1 MKDLLAL
8 KHWLSTSVSMEG
20 GLLIIGNGFDL
31 DMGLHTR
38 YSEFWDSDRWKEI
51 KNTCPEQYLITSL
64 ERYRITNHWF
74 DLESG
79 LQDGAAKLLKKLN
92 GSFDNS
98 NYYDSFQILKSELKS
113 YIKNQ
118 QESFEPNTNSVA
130 EQIMH
135 AIDSNK
141 SLKSIY
147 TFNYTDIKDISKR
160 FHVTELP
167 PVNYIHGSL
176 YPNDDIILGI
186 EVEDFLSIPSQLTF
200 LIKSNSPYYHSS
212 NLLDD
217 LEMSENII
225 FFGHSINGMDFPYF
239 KDFFELLV
247 SLPQK
252 SHKKKDVTIITYDM
266 ESEMQIKDNFRR
278 NGIDVRS
285 LYNKVALDFILT
297 KEVYNGNEVEL
308 RKLENLKGMMG

>member
-1 MKDLLAL
+1 
-8 KHWLSTSVSMEG
+8 MES

-51 KNTCPEQYLITSL
+51 KNTCPEKYLITSL

-92 GSFDNS
+92 DSFDNK
-98 NYYDSFQILKSELKS
+98 NYYESFQILKSELKS

-118 QESFEPNTNSVA
+118 QETFEPKSNCVA
-130 EQIMH
+130 EQMLH
-135 AIDSNK
+135 AIDSNQ

-147 TFNYTDIKDISKR
+147 TFNYTDITDISKR
-160 FHVTELP
+160 FHISELP

-186 EVEDFLSIPSQLTF
+186 EVEDFSSIPSQLTF

-239 KDFFELLV
+239 KDFFAKLV
-247 SLPQK
+247 RLPQK
-252 SHKKKDVTIITYDM
+252 PNKKKNVTIITYDM

-308 RKLENLKGMMG
+308 RKLENLKEMMN

>member
-1 MKDLLAL
+1 
-8 KHWLSTSVSMEG
+8 MEG
-20 GLLIIGNGFDL
+20 GLLILGNGFDL

-38 YSEFWDSDRWKEI
+38 YSEFWDSDRWKEL
-51 KNTCPEQYLITSL
+51 KKTCPEYYLIASL

-79 LQDGAAKLLKKLN
+79 LQDGAAKLLRKLKD
-92 GSFDNS
+92 SFDNK
-98 NYYDSFQILKSELKS
+98 NYYESFQILKGELKS

-118 QESFEPNTNSVA
+118 QETFEPNTNSVA
-130 EQIMH
+130 EQILH
-135 AIDSNK
+135 AIDYNK

-147 TFNYTDIKDISKR
+147 TFNYTDIIDISKR
-160 FHVTELP
+160 FHISALP

-176 YPNDDIILGI
+176 FPNDDIILGI
-186 EVEDFLSIPSQLTF
+186 EVEDFSSIPSQLTF
-200 LIKSNSPYYHSS
+200 LIKSNSPFYHSS

-217 LEMSENII
+217 LELSENVI

-239 KDFFELLV
+239 KDFFARLV
-247 SLPQK
+247 GLPQELN
-252 SHKKKDVTIITYDM
+252 KKKNVTIITYDM

-285 LYNKVALDFILT
+285 LYNKVALHFIKT
-297 KEVYNGNEVEL
+297 KDVYENNETEL
-308 RKLENLKGMMG
+308 KKLENLKEMMR

>member
-1 MKDLLAL
+1 
-8 KHWLSTSVSMEG
+8 MED

-64 ERYRITNHWF
+64 ERYRITNYWF

-92 GSFDNS
+92 GRFDNR

-113 YIKNQ
+113 YIQNQ

-130 EQIMH
+130 EQILH
-135 AIDSNK
+135 TIDSNN
-141 SLKSIY
+141 SLKSVY
-147 TFNYTDIKDISKR
+147 TFNYTDIKDICKR
-160 FHVTELP
+160 FHISELP

-186 EVEDFLSIPSQLTF
+186 EVEEFSSIPSQLTF
-200 LIKSNSPYYHSS
+200 LIKSNNPYYHSS

-217 LEMSENII
+217 MEMSENVI

-239 KDFFELLV
+239 KDFFERLV
-247 SLPQK
+247 GLPREL
-252 SHKKKDVTIITYDM
+252 HKKKNVTIITYDM
-266 ESEMQIKDNFRR
+266 ESEMQIKDNLRR

-285 LYNKVALDFILT
+285 LFNKVALDFILT
-297 KEVYNGNEVEL
+297 KEVYNGNEMEL
-308 RKLENLKGMMG
+308 RKLENLKEMMG

>member
-1 MKDLLAL
+1 
-8 KHWLSTSVSMEG
+8 MEEG
-20 GLLIIGNGFDL
+20 ILVLGNGFDL
-31 DMGLHTR
+31 DLGLHTR
-38 YSEFWDSDRWKEI
+38 YSEFWESERWTELK
-51 KNTCPEQYLITSL
+51 KTCPEYYLITSL

-79 LQDGAAKLLKKLN
+79 LQDGAAKLLRKLN
-92 GSFDNS
+92 DSFDNKK
-98 NYYDSFQILKSELKS
+98 YHESFQILKGELKS

-118 QESFEPNTNSVA
+118 QKTFEPNTNSVA

-147 TFNYTDIKDISKR
+147 TFNYTDIIGISKR
-160 FHVTELP
+160 FHISKLP

-186 EVEDFLSIPSQLTF
+186 EVEDFSLIPSQLTF
-200 LIKSNSPYYHSS
+200 LIKSNSPFYHSS

-217 LEMSENII
+217 LEMSENVI

-239 KDFFELLV
+239 KDFFARLV
-247 SLPQK
+247 GLPQELN
-252 SHKKKDVTIITYDM
+252 KKKNVTIITYDM

-285 LYNKVALDFILT
+285 LYNKVTLDFIKT
-297 KEVYNGNEVEL
+297 KDVYENNETEL
-308 RKLENLKGMMG
+308 KKLENLKEMMR

>member
-1 MKDLLAL
+1 
-8 KHWLSTSVSMEG
+8 MED

-31 DMGLHTR
+31 DLGLHTR
-38 YSEFWDSDRWKEI
+38 YSEFWDSDRWKEM

-74 DLESG
+74 DIESG

-92 GSFDNS
+92 GSFDNR

-130 EQIMH
+130 EQILH
-135 AIDSNK
+135 TIDSNN

-147 TFNYTDIKDISKR
+147 TFNYTDIKDISNR
-160 FHVTELP
+160 FHISELP
-167 PVNYIHGSL
+167 PVNFIHGSL

-186 EVEDFLSIPSQLTF
+186 EVEDFSSIPSQLTF

-212 NLLDD
+212 NLLDA

-225 FFGHSINGMDFPYF
+225 FFGHSINGMDYPYF
-239 KDFFELLV
+239 KEFFERLV
-247 SLPQK
+247 SLPREL
-252 SHKKKDVTIITYDM
+252 HKKKNVTIITYDM
-266 ESEMQIKDNFRR
+266 ESEMQIKDNLRR

-308 RKLENLKGMMG
+308 RNLENLKEMMG

>member
-1 MKDLLAL
+1 
-8 KHWLSTSVSMEG
+8 MEG

-38 YSEFWDSDRWKEI
+38 YSEFWDSDRWKEM

-64 ERYRITNHWF
+64 ERYKITNHWF

-79 LQDGAAKLLKKLN
+79 LQDGAAKLLKKLK
-92 GSFDNS
+92 GSFDNR

-118 QESFEPNTNSVA
+118 QKTFEPRTNSVA
-130 EQIMH
+130 EQILH

-147 TFNYTDIKDISKR
+147 TFNYTDIVDISNR
-160 FHVTELP
+160 FHISELP
-167 PVNYIHGSL
+167 FVNYIHGSL
-176 YPNDDIILGI
+176 DPNDDIILGI
-186 EVEDFLSIPSQLTF
+186 EVEDFSSIPSQLTF

-212 NLLDD
+212 NLSDD
-217 LEMSENII
+217 LDMSENII

-247 SLPQK
+247 CLPQK
-252 SHKKKDVTIITYDM
+252 SHKKKNVTIITYDM
-266 ESEMQIKDNFRR
+266 ESEMQIKDNFRK

-308 RKLENLKGMMG
+308 KKLENLKKMMG

>member
-1 MKDLLAL
+1 
-8 KHWLSTSVSMEG
+8 MEG

-51 KNTCPEQYLITSL
+51 KNTCPEQYLVKSL

-79 LQDGAAKLLKKLN
+79 LQDGAAKLLKRLSD
-92 GSFDNS
+92 SFDN
-98 NYYDSFQILKSELKS
+98 NQYYESFQILKGELKN

-118 QESFEPNTNSVA
+118 QETFEPNTNSVA
-130 EQIMH
+130 EQMLH

-147 TFNYTDIKDISKR
+147 TFNYTDIIDISKR
-160 FHVTELP
+160 FHISELP

-176 YPNDDIILGI
+176 YPNDEIILGI
-186 EVEDFLSIPSQLTF
+186 EVEDFSSIPSQLTF

-217 LEMSENII
+217 LETSEDVI

-239 KDFFELLV
+239 KDFFASLI

-252 SHKKKDVTIITYDM
+252 SHKKKNVTIITYDM
-266 ESEMQIKDNFRR
+266 ESEMQIKDNLRR

-297 KEVYNGNEVEL
+297 KEVYKENEMEL
-308 RKLENLKGMMG
+308 RKLENLKGMMR

>member
-1 MKDLLAL
+1 
-8 KHWLSTSVSMEG
+8 MEG

-79 LQDGAAKLLKKLN
+79 LQDGAAKLLNKLN
-92 GSFDNS
+92 GSYDNR
-98 NYYDSFQILKSELKS
+98 NYYDSYQILKSELKS

-135 AIDSNK
+135 AIDSNN

-147 TFNYTDIKDISKR
+147 TFNYTDIIDISKR
-160 FHVTELP
+160 FHISELP

-186 EVEDFLSIPSQLTF
+186 EVEDFSSIPSQLTF

-217 LEMSENII
+217 LDLSENII

-239 KDFFELLV
+239 KDFFERLV
-247 SLPQK
+247 GLPQK
-252 SHKKKDVTIITYDM
+252 LHKKKNVTIITYDM
-266 ESEMQIKDNFRR
+266 ESEMQIKDNLRR
-278 NGIDVRS
+278 NGINVHS
-285 LYNKVALDFILT
+285 LYNKVVLDFIRT
-297 KEVYNGNEVEL
+297 KDVYNGNEVEL
-308 RKLENLKGMMG
+308 RKLGNLKEMMR

>member
-1 MKDLLAL
+1 
-8 KHWLSTSVSMEG
+8 MEG

-92 GSFDNS
+92 GSFDNR

-160 FHVTELP
+160 YHISELP

-239 KDFFELLV
+239 KDFFERLV
-247 SLPQK
+247 GLPREL
-252 SHKKKDVTIITYDM
+252 HKKKNVTIITYDM
-266 ESEMQIKDNFRR
+266 ESEMQIKDNLRR

-285 LYNKVALDFILT
+285 LYNKVALVFILT
-297 KEVYNGNEVEL
+297 KEVYNENEVEL
-308 RKLENLKGMMG
+308 RKLENLKEMMG